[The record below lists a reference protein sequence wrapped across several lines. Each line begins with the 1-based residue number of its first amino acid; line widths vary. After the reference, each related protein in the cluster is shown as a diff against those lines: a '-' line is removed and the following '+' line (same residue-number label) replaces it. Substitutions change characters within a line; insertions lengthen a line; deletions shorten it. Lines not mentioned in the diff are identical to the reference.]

1 MTPFSSGVGGTITGK
16 WDANQGN
23 NTTLAAQLP
32 NLLAGRAYLNF
43 HTVQFAGGEIRGQ
56 ILQVTNQ
63 VPEPGTLGLLV
74 AALAGLGLARHK
86 RRSSGPSSL
95 AFPGTP
101 GLS

>member
-23 NTTLAAQLP
+23 DTTLAAQLP

-86 RRSSGPSSL
+86 RRS
-95 AFPGTP
+95 
-101 GLS
+101 